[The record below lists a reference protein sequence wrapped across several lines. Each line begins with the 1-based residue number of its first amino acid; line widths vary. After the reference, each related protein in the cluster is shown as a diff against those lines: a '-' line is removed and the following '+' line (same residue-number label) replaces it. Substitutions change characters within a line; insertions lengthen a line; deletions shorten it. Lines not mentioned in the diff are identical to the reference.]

1 MMRDNFAVLKDPEYA
16 KYAAASVLT
25 AIGSGMSFIAM
36 SWFLYKL
43 TGSALAIGW
52 ILVISTLPGVLF
64 SPWIGAFVDRWDA
77 KLICVGADVAR
88 GAIFL
93 LVAVAMYYERLTPEM
108 VYLSTFL
115 VAVCD
120 NFFQPAVAALIRD
133 TAPRDQL
140 LQANVLSNMSMQ
152 IGGLGGASA
161 GGLLVAEFGPA
172 VVVFSNGFSFVVS
185 AVLTFW
191 IRVRHERV
199 RAAAQVVKSSFIREF
214 KETYAYLK
222 GAGFV
227 VWLAVQQMFVYV
239 TLYICNT
246 LLPVFVD
253 RELHAGVAG
262 FGIIDA
268 AWGIGALAGG
278 LSLSYL
284 VARVNPRYFSLGG
297 LMLMA
302 ILLLVFL
309 TAGFV
314 PQAAVAYAGLGFLA
328 CVIRINTDTILV
340 SRVDPAYFGRV
351 KASIT
356 MFISYVSLVVYLA
369 VGYAGDNMSVRYIYL
384 AVSVVILVAVVAARL
399 HASTAAG
406 VRHPYQPGAAPE

>member
-1 MMRDNFAVLKDPEYA
+1 MHNNFAILKDPEYA
-16 KYAAASVLT
+16 KYASASVLT

-36 SWFLYKL
+36 SWFLFKL

-52 ILVISTLPGVLF
+52 ILVIFTLPGILF
-64 SPWIGAFVDRWDA
+64 SPWIGAFVDRWNA
-77 KLICVGADVAR
+77 KVICVGADVAR

-93 LVAVAMYYERLTPEM
+93 LVSVAMYYERLTLEL

-115 VAVCD
+115 VAICD

-161 GGLLVAEFGPA
+161 GGLLVVDFGPA
-172 VVVFSNGFSFVVS
+172 VVVFVNGVSFLVS

-191 IRVRHERV
+191 IQMRHERV
-199 RAAAQVVKSSFIREF
+199 RVVDQVVKPSFIRDF
-214 KETYAYLK
+214 KESYAYLQ
-222 GAGFV
+222 GTGFV

-253 RELHAGVAG
+253 RELHAGAAG

-268 AWGIGALAGG
+268 AWGVGALYGG

-284 VARVNPRYFSLGG
+284 ATRVSPRYLSLGG

-302 ILLLVFL
+302 VSLIVFL
-309 TAGFV
+309 TAGSV
-314 PQAAVAYAGLGFLA
+314 SQASLAYAGLGFLA
-328 CVIRINTDTILV
+328 CIIRINTDTILV
-340 SRVDPAYFGRV
+340 SNVDPVYFGRV
-351 KASIT
+351 KASIA
-356 MFISYVSLVVYLA
+356 MFISYVSLAVYLA
-369 VGYAGDNMSVRYIYL
+369 VGFAGDKMSVRYIYL
-384 AVSVVILVAVVAARL
+384 AVSVVILVAVVAALARS
-399 HASTAAG
+399 STAGAAQ
-406 VRHPYQPGAAPE
+406 PAYQPDAAPD

>member
-1 MMRDNFAVLKDPEYA
+1 MRNNFAILKDPEYA
-16 KYAAASVLT
+16 KYASASVLT
-25 AIGSGMSFIAM
+25 AIGSGMCFIAM

-52 ILVISTLPGVLF
+52 ILVISTLPGILF

-77 KLICVGADVAR
+77 KAICVGADVAR

-93 LVAVAMYYERLTPEM
+93 LVSMAMYYERLTPEL

-115 VAVCD
+115 VAICD

-161 GGLLVAEFGPA
+161 GGLLVADFGPA
-172 VVVFSNGFSFVVS
+172 VVVCTNGVSFLVS
-185 AVLTFW
+185 AVLTCW
-191 IRVRHERV
+191 IRMRHER
-199 RAAAQVVKSSFIREF
+199 ASVVEQAVKPSLIREF
-214 KETYAYLK
+214 KETFVYLQ

-253 RELHAGVAG
+253 RELHAGAAG
-262 FGIIDA
+262 FGVIDA
-268 AWGIGALAGG
+268 AWGVGALAGG

-284 VARVNPRYFSLGG
+284 AARINPRYFSLGG
-297 LMLMA
+297 LILMA
-302 ILLLVFL
+302 ASLIIFL

-314 PQAAVAYAGLGFLA
+314 PQAALAYAGLGFLA
-328 CVIRINTDTILV
+328 CVIRVNTDTILV

-351 KASIT
+351 KASIA

-369 VGYAGDNMSVRYIYL
+369 VGYAGDKMSVRYIYL
-384 AVSVVILVAVVAARL
+384 AVSVVILTAVVTACLRG
-399 HASTAAG
+399 STAGAAQ
-406 VRHPYQPGAAPE
+406 PAYQPDATPE